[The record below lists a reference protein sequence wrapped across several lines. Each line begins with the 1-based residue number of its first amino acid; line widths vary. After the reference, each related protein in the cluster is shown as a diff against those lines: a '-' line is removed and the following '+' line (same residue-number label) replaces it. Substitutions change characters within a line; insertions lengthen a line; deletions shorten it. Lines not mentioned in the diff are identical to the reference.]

1 MEVKHMQPEN
11 DDPYAVLGVTATAT
25 AAQISH
31 AYRAL
36 LRALHPDTRR
46 RAGAPL
52 TEAADAELQ
61 RVVTAYA
68 ALRPAAPRPRP
79 PPPAAPPP
87 RPPAPPHHPPPPPP
101 PPPPPHRRPPP
112 PPAAPPHLPLP
123 PPPPAPP
130 PHATN
135 PPPPPRRAA
144 GGGPAQKNA

>member
-68 ALRPAAPRPRP
+68 ALRPAAHHDELDERSQPLSPTRSRTRPARVSITHLDIKVPATSRP
-79 PPPAAPPP
+79 PLWAGPV
-87 RPPAPPHHPPPPPP
+87 RE
-101 PPPPPHRRPPP
+101 HR
-112 PPAAPPHLPLP
+112 
-123 PPPPAPP
+123 
-130 PHATN
+130 
-135 PPPPPRRAA
+135 
-144 GGGPAQKNA
+144 